1 MVNPFPFSSGDVLTA
16 ADLNDIGAWEDWTPS
31 FTNLTLGNGVV
42 EYARYAQVN
51 KLVVAQ
57 MNVTLGSTSSVTGDI
72 RVSLPVTAAAPNG
85 SPQVTTGV
93 GRAFDNSTS
102 SVYWVTPYIVS
113 PPTEVRIYA
122 TRTDSTYAVRATTS
136 STVPITWSTNDA
148 LQIFMTY
155 EAA

>member
-1 MVNPFPFSSGDVLTA
+1 MANPFPFSAGGVLTA
-16 ADLNDIGAWEDWTPS
+16 AEMNSIGAWEDWVPS

-102 SVYWVTPYIVS
+102 SVYWLTPYIVS
-113 PPTEVRIYA
+113 PHTEVRVYA
-122 TRTDSTYAVRATTS
+122 TGATSTYAFRVSTS
-136 STVPITWSTNDA
+136 ATVPITWGTNDA
-148 LQIFMTY
+148 LQIFVTY